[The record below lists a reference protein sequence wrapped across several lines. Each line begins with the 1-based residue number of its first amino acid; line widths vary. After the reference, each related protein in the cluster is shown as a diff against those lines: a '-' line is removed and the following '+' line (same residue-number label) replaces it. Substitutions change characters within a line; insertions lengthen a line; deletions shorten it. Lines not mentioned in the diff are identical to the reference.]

1 MNFIFSPGF
10 GAPVYNPGPGLR
22 TESKDGF
29 SSCERGI
36 ARSAI
41 YPYLLQD
48 LLSTLICVIFAV
60 EIKYF

>member
-10 GAPVYNPGPGLR
+10 GVPVCNPGPGLR
-22 TESKDGF
+22 TESKDGV

-36 ARSAI
+36 ARFAI
-41 YPYLLQD
+41 CPYLLQD
-48 LLSTLICVIFAV
+48 LLSTPICVIFAV